1 MRRLKER
8 VEEKRRDAMWE
19 MWNHHVKNVGRRCAC
34 KGDVGRLICEGDF
47 HRRWKEGERE
57 RAVRLHSKPCP
68 IEVFIVAYLA
78 DSFDC
83 CVVKWLCL
91 VWFLNRRKCEEKP
104 IELPA
109 PTLRAE
115 SCVSGLASTKTERDA
130 QDRKS

>member
-1 MRRLKER
+1 MRK
-8 VEEKRRDAMWE
+8 D
-19 MWNHHVKNVGRRCAC
+19 VGRRCAC
-34 KGDVGRLICEGDF
+34 KGDVGRLICKGDF

-68 IEVFIVAYLA
+68 IEAFIVAYLA

-91 VWFLNRRKCEEKP
+91 VWFLNQKCAEKP
-104 IELPA
+104 TDQQTEDLPA

-115 SCVSGLASTKTERDA
+115 SCHTPGGSHDYDFLS
-130 QDRKS
+130 